1 MCRSSRRVI
10 AVVGSGGKTTYIKNE
25 AKKYLAQGLKVFV
38 TTSTHM
44 AIEEDTIV
52 SEDADEIIQVMEEK
66 GYVMAGVRHGEK
78 IQELSKETYARV
90 CEHADVALVEADGS
104 KHMPIKFPAEHE
116 PVIYE
121 NVTEI
126 VVVCGLHAFGKPL
139 KDVAHRLELVKKCL
153 NEDES
158 YIGGRCLSGEL
169 VCDDTIVTAHHVQKL
184 VEKGYLEPMKEKHW
198 DKKIEVKATHD
209 GSLYQR
215 VAAKLI
221 EAGIDVSLIK
231 EEWFHTQ
238 PELII
243 CGGGHV
249 SYDLVKMASCLDFRI
264 KVIDDREEF
273 ANRERFALADE
284 VICDSFENLKNY
296 MEKDAYYIVVTRG
309 HKDDFNCVST
319 ILGDSYQYLGM
330 IGSKAKVKTTF
341 DNLRAAG
348 VSEEF
353 IETIHAPIG
362 LKIGAKT
369 PAEIAVSILAEIIQV
384 KNEKSTSFVSRE
396 LSGMKEPGVLCIIIE
411 KTGSAPRGEGSMM
424 FVTDEKIIDT
434 IGGGAIEFAV
444 INDARTLKEVTIKE
458 YSLDN
463 SEARSLG
470 MICGGRNKVLFVPL

>member
-1 MCRSSRRVI
+1 MCSDRRRVI

-25 AKKYLAQGLKVFV
+25 VKKYLKQGLKVFV

-44 AIEEDTIV
+44 AIEEDTVI
-52 SEDADEIIQVMEEK
+52 SDDADEIIQVMEEN

-90 CEHADVALVEADGS
+90 FEHADIVLVEADGS
-104 KHMPIKFPAEHE
+104 KHMPIKFPADHE

-126 VVVCGLHAFGKPL
+126 VVVCGLHALGKPL
-139 KDVAHRLELVKKCL
+139 KEVAHRLELVKKCL
-153 NEDES
+153 N
-158 YIGGRCLSGEL
+158 GEERDISAI
-169 VCDDTIVTAHHVQKL
+169 CDDTIVTAHHVQKL

-249 SYDLVKMASCLDFRI
+249 SYELVKMASCLDFRI

-284 VICDSFENLKNY
+284 VVCDSFENLKNH

-309 HKDDFNCVST
+309 HKDDFDCVST

-348 VSEEF
+348 VPEEL

-369 PAEIAVSILAEIIQV
+369 PAEIAVSILAEIIQI
-384 KNEKSTSFVSRE
+384 KNERSTSFVSRE
-396 LSGMKEPGVLCIIIE
+396 LSGVKEPGMLCIIIE

-424 FVTDEKIIDT
+424 YVTDEKIIDT
-434 IGGGAIEFAV
+434 IGGGAIEFVA
-444 INDARTLKEVTIKE
+444 IQDARTLKEVTIKE